1 MKGKKALCFWSIVFF
16 CAAHTLQAR
25 AQNTQF
31 NLLKQKFSSGQVFQA
46 NFSHELTD
54 AYTGDVIN
62 SSGRIWIGNQAYKLE
77 SDGQILVVD
86 GNTSRV
92 YDQNRNRVIIDNY
105 LPEDDDFAPSRL
117 LQGVD
122 SSYVITEEKAQN
134 GTRILMESDD
144 YFSLFTSI
152 EILIDNR
159 LNPISITARDISDNK
174 IVTVFS
180 EGTFVAKAPDLFSLS
195 HPDNAEIVDLR
206 Y

>member
-1 MKGKKALCFWSIVFF
+1 MKGKKTLCFWSIVIF
-16 CAAHTLQAR
+16 CSVFSFRVQ

-31 NLLKQKFSSGQVFQA
+31 GLLKQKFNSGHVFQA

-54 AYTGDVIN
+54 AYTGDVIH
-62 SSGRIWIGNQAYKLE
+62 SSGRIWIGSQAYKLE
-77 SDGQILVVD
+77 SDGQVLVVD
-86 GNTSRV
+86 GSTSRV

-122 SSYVITEEKAQN
+122 SSYVITEEKTRD

-144 YFSLFTSI
+144 YFSLFTHI

-159 LNPISITARDISDNK
+159 LNPVSIIARDISDNK
-174 IVTVFS
+174 IVTLFS
-180 EGTFVAKAPDLFSLS
+180 DGAFVAKTSDLFTLS
-195 HPDNAEIVDLR
+195 YPDDAEIVDLR